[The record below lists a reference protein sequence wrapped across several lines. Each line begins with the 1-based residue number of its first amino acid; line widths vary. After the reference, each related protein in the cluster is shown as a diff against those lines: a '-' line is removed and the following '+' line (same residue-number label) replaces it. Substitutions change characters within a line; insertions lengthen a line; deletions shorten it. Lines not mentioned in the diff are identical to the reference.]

1 MIKIHNN
8 LILILLALAC
18 CIISCSHHKEQ
29 ELLDRA
35 EKLIESY
42 PDSVMIL
49 LSSID
54 MECLS
59 GDKQKAQYAIL
70 MSMALDKNY
79 IDTTTFDVLQPAID
93 YYLRHG
99 NANEKLRTY
108 YYQGRIFQNQ
118 GDRDRALNSFIK
130 GIDLAPLC
138 SDSLCIARTFVAAGG
153 LYDNFYGF
161 ENYTNCYL
169 KAANIYRALGRPH
182 HEFDCLLNA
191 LNGSIM
197 LNNRSLGDSIINI
210 CNSFDFLNDSERNTL
225 HGYNISY
232 VLSFGSNDDL
242 KKLVSQYQDS
252 IELDTNGLLNLATA
266 HNVLGNNNQAKDIL
280 KFINDHTTSYDT
292 LKYQAVK
299 FPILKS
305 LGEYNEALAVYQDF
319 SRRIESINT
328 TKFIQKAKAI
338 EEKYKIELKTQE
350 DARNKSRIIW
360 GCIGSIA
367 ILSLV
372 IIILCLLVRS
382 HKAKKELALVKVKTR
397 DAENYKLK
405 SEKEI
410 LTLENKNL
418 QLERDKKSLEAENL
432 AHRVDEL
439 ENESESLKAL
449 IVTKEELPLEVQKEI
464 KIRIEMLN
472 SLLASYITAND
483 QYEKPYDVWIKELT
497 ENKAEFMNSNRLA
510 FLVSH
515 PRFIKYFEDHKL
527 TIDEINYVCLY
538 AIGLRGKEVGNY
550 MKKRSHVNTSSIIRK
565 KLGIDR
571 HETNIGIYVR
581 KLLKSL

>member
-1 MIKIHNN
+1 
-8 LILILLALAC
+8 
-18 CIISCSHHKEQ
+18 
-29 ELLDRA
+29 
-35 EKLIESY
+35 
-42 PDSVMIL
+42 
-49 LSSID
+49 
-54 MECLS
+54 
-59 GDKQKAQYAIL
+59 
-70 MSMALDKNY
+70 
-79 IDTTTFDVLQPAID
+79 
-93 YYLRHG
+93 
-99 NANEKLRTY
+99 
-108 YYQGRIFQNQ
+108 
-118 GDRDRALNSFIK
+118 
-130 GIDLAPLC
+130 
-138 SDSLCIARTFVAAGG
+138 
-153 LYDNFYGF
+153 
-161 ENYTNCYL
+161 
-169 KAANIYRALGRPH
+169 
-182 HEFDCLLNA
+182 
-191 LNGSIM
+191 M